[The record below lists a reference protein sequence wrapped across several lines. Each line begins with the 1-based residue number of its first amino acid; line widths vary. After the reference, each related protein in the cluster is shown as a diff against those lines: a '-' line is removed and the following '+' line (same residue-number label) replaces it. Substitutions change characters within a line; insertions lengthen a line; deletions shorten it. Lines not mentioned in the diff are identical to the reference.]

1 MFNAGFFVN
10 NGSNNAALY
19 AVTSASGSQLT
30 ASPNTTGYV
39 LELDRNLTQNLK
51 LTMQYNGFYK
61 FNGLTSNIDGMGRT
75 PGDNN
80 TLWMSL
86 FVAF

>member
-1 MFNAGFFVN
+1 M
-10 NGSNNAALY
+10 
-19 AVTSASGSQLT
+19 
-30 ASPNTTGYV
+30 
-39 LELDRNLTQNLK
+39 K
-51 LTMQYNGFYK
+51 LTMQYNGFFK
-61 FNGLTSNIDGMGRT
+61 FNGLTSNIDGMGRS